1 MIDHYWQTES
11 GWPILS
17 AVPGVERTV
26 VKDPQAPPLWA
37 RFYEIGTNRPVF
49 EGRDG
54 VVRYSVLEIEAE
66 RRNGYGWYT
75 EEPLKLINR
84 DYPAWQKR
92 VKNHPT
98 EQAK

>member
-1 MIDHYWQTES
+1 
-11 GWPILS
+11 
-17 AVPGVERTV
+17 PG
-26 VKDPQAPPLWA
+26 APPIWA

-49 EGRDG
+49 EGRDN
-54 VVRYSVLEIEAE
+54 VVRYDVMEIEAE

-75 EEPLKLINR
+75 NEPLKLLDK

-92 VKNHPT
+92 LKAQPS